1 MDKLQVQKLVYIAFK
16 FLKQNN
22 DYTKFISNLTTLN
35 KSFIE
40 FIKLNK
46 LKYNNTNIDNIY
58 IDFVLDKCKD
68 YNIEDVRFY
77 LIYNHNL
84 SFRWSESKEGY
95 EYWDILFDTYEN
107 YLKQNDTI

>member
-1 MDKLQVQKLVYIAFK
+1 MDKLQVQKSVYIAFK
-16 FLKQNN
+16 FIKQNN

-46 LKYNNTNIDNIY
+46 LKYNNTNINNIY
-58 IDFVLDKCKD
+58 IDFILDKCKD
-68 YNIEDVRFY
+68 YNIGDVTFY
-77 LIYNHNL
+77 LISNHNL

-95 EYWDILFDTYEN
+95 EYWSILFDTYEN
-107 YLKQNDTI
+107 YLKQYDTI